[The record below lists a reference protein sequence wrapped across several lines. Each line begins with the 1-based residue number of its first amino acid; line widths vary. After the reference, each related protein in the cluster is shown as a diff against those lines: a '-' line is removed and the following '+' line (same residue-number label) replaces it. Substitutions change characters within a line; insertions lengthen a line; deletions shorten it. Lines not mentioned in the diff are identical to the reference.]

1 MMSCPGREQLERMLA
16 ARGGDGVG
24 EGLVQHVES
33 CGACQQVLESL
44 TAVAEWGPGL
54 EDWPAL
60 AARRAQEPD
69 PFLRRLQHAPPWAPD
84 HGANREAPAQ
94 SGSEGTSIDGSAGR
108 SAPAV
113 AGYEILGELG
123 RGGMG
128 VVYQARQVRLN
139 RPCALKMILAG
150 AHANPE
156 VGARFLAEAQA
167 IARLEH
173 PHVVQI
179 HYIGE
184 ADGLPFL
191 ELEYVSGGSLDRQL
205 DGVPWTPKRAARLVE
220 QLARGIAEAHRMGI
234 VHRDLKPGNVL
245 LAGDGA
251 PKIADFG
258 LAKALGSEPGLTRSE
273 SILGSPSYMAP
284 EQAEGRASRAGPASD
299 IYAVGAILYELLT
312 GRPPFRA
319 ATALETLEQV
329 KAADPVPPARLV
341 PGLPRDLDTI
351 CLKCLSK
358 EPGQR
363 YHTAA
368 ELADDLRRV
377 QAGEPI
383 RARRIGGAERA
394 WRWCRRNPTV
404 ARLVGGI
411 VLALTLGTALSTAF
425 AIRAELEARRAR
437 AEKVQSDRRLY
448 LAVMHLAEQAWQGGQ
463 VDRVLQQLPRA
474 IESRRPE
481 DPDPRDFAWYY
492 LLRQCASDRVLRGH
506 VGMVR
511 AVAFSNDGRVLA
523 SAGNDSTIRI
533 WDTVTHRELNTI
545 RGHSGSVL
553 AVAYSPDGRT
563 LASAGADR
571 TVRIWEA
578 ATGHLLH
585 TLYGHGDWV
594 RGVAYSPDGRTVAS
608 ASNDHTVKVWD
619 ISTGQ
624 PLQTLGGHTGLA
636 TSVAFSRD
644 GRTLAS
650 GSDDHTV
657 KLWDL
662 ASGHEPRTL
671 HGHASQVLGV
681 KYSPDGRTL
690 ASAGAD
696 RTVRIWEAD
705 TGRVLQTLF
714 GHEDW
719 VRGVAYS
726 PDGRTVAS
734 ASNDHTIKV
743 WDVATGQPLETLGGQ
758 AHYVLG
764 VTYSPDG
771 RRIASASVDGTV
783 RIWTPGIDPK
793 SLTLRG
799 YAGMVLSVA
808 YSPDGR
814 TLASAGA
821 DQAVRI
827 REAATG
833 RELHT
838 LRGHTHS
845 VHGVAYSPDGR
856 TLASASADHTVRLWE
871 AATGR
876 MLHTL
881 PGHAASFWGVAFSPD
896 GRTLASTGDDHTV
909 KIWDAASGRE
919 LRTLR
924 GHAGKVL
931 GVAYNPDGRTL
942 ASASADRTIKLWD
955 VASGGER
962 QTLRGHV
969 TAVPGVAFSPDGR
982 TLASGGED
990 STVKLWEAD
999 TGRVL
1004 HTLHHGQP
1012 EEQVWGVAFSPD
1024 GRLIASAGTSQTIR
1038 LWDAATGQELLSL
1051 QGHAG
1056 TVRCVTFSPDGSTL
1070 ASGGE
1075 DNTVKLWQAAPVTPE
1090 ELTRRDAE
1098 GVLEFLFARSL
1109 TSHQVRE
1116 RIGHDPALDDEVR
1129 RRALALAEPYE
1140 QSLVAEQAERAVV
1153 ARYGAGMFRPEVLAS
1168 LGGDSALGEP
1178 VRRFALDLAGR
1189 LPEIPYSLNAAS
1201 WSVVGRP
1208 DAEAA
1213 AYRRALRQAEQA
1225 CRLIPQDCAF
1235 LTTLG
1240 AAQYR
1245 VGNDSAAVTTLMLAD
1260 QITTQTDGSLMV
1272 ARLAFL
1278 ALAQHRRGKVA
1289 EARAALDRL
1298 RQVTSHPGW
1307 NVSEPGPAVLA
1318 EINALEQDLAFP
1330 ADPFGI

>member
-1 MMSCPGREQLERMLA
+1 MTSCPGREQLERLLA
-16 ARGGDGVG
+16 ARDGDDVG
-24 EGLVQHVES
+24 EELERHVDS
-33 CGACQQVLESL
+33 CCACQRVLESL
-44 TAVAEWGPGL
+44 TAVADWGPGL
-54 EDWPAL
+54 EGWPAL
-60 AARRAQEPD
+60 AARRAPEPN
-69 PFLRRLQHAPPWAPD
+69 PFVRRLQDAPPWAPD
-84 HGANREAPAQ
+84 HGANRRAQAQ
-94 SGSEGTSIDGSAGR
+94 SGSEGTSIDGSASR

-156 VGARFLAEAQA
+156 VGARFLAEARA
-167 IARLEH
+167 IARLQH

-179 HYIGE
+179 HSIGE

-205 DGVPWTPKRAARLVE
+205 DGIPWTPKCAARLVE
-220 QLARGIAEAHRMGI
+220 QLAGGIAEAHRMGI

-258 LAKALGSEPGLTRSE
+258 LAKALGSEPGLTRTE

-284 EQAEGRASRAGPASD
+284 EQADGRASRAGPATD

-329 KAADPVPPARLV
+329 KAADPVSPSRLV

-377 QAGEPI
+377 QGGEPI
-383 RARRIGGAERA
+383 RARRIGGTERA

-404 ARLVGGI
+404 SGLVGGI
-411 VLALTLGTALSTAF
+411 VLALTAGTALSTAF

-437 AEKVQSDRRLY
+437 AEKLLSDRRLY
-448 LAVMHLAEQAWQGGQ
+448 LAVMHLAEQAWKGGQ
-463 VDRVLQQLPRA
+463 IDRVLQELPRA
-474 IESRRPE
+474 IESMRPE

-492 LLRQCASDRVLRGH
+492 LLRQCESDRLLRGH
-506 VGMVR
+506 VGTVR

-523 SAGNDSTIRI
+523 SAGHDSTIRI
-533 WDTVTHRELNTI
+533 WDTVTHREINTI
-545 RGHSGSVL
+545 RGHVGSVL

-578 ATGHLLH
+578 ATGYVRY
-585 TLYGHGDWV
+585 TLYGHDDWV
-594 RGVAYSPDGRTVAS
+594 RGVAYSPDGRTLVS
-608 ASNDHTVKVWD
+608 ASNDRAVKVWD
-619 ISTGQ
+619 VATGRL
-624 PLQTLGGHTGLA
+624 LQTLGGHAGLA
-636 TSVAFSRD
+636 TSVACSPD

-662 ASGHEPRTL
+662 ASGRNLRTFR
-671 HGHASQVLGV
+671 GHTSHVLGV
-681 KYSPDGRTL
+681 MYSPDGRTL

-696 RTVRIWEAD
+696 RTVRIWDAA
-705 TGRVLQTLF
+705 TGQVLQVLY

-726 PDGRTVAS
+726 PDGRTIAS
-734 ASNDHTIKV
+734 ASNDHTVKV
-743 WDVATGQPLETLGGQ
+743 WEVATGQPLQTLGGH

-771 RRIASASVDGTV
+771 RRIASASVDQTV
-783 RIWTPGIDPK
+783 RIWTPGIDPR

-799 YAGMVLSVA
+799 HVGMVLGVAYSPDGQTLASAGADRTVRIREVATGRELRILRGHADSVQSVA

-814 TLASAGA
+814 S
-821 DQAVRI
+821 
-827 REAATG
+827 
-833 RELHT
+833 
-838 LRGHTHS
+838 
-845 VHGVAYSPDGR
+845 
-856 TLASASADHTVRLWE
+856 LASASADHTVRLWE

-876 MLHTL
+876 VLHAL
-881 PGHAASFWGVAFSPD
+881 HGHEASFWGVAFSPD
-896 GRTLASTGDDHTV
+896 GRSLASTGSDHSV
-909 KIWDAASGRE
+909 KIWDTATGRE

-924 GHAGKVL
+924 GHADVVL
-931 GVAYNPDGRTL
+931 GVAYSPDGQTL
-942 ASASADRTIKLWD
+942 ASASADHTVKLWD
-955 VASGGER
+955 DVSGRELR
-962 QTLRGHV
+962 TLAGHTSV
-969 TAVPGVAFSPDGR
+969 VFGVAYSPDGR
-982 TLASGGED
+982 TITSAGSD
-990 STVKLWEAD
+990 STMTLWEAA

-1004 HTLHHGQP
+1004 HTLHWGQH
-1012 EEQVWGVAFSPD
+1012 EEQVWSVVFSPD
-1024 GRLIASAGTSQTIR
+1024 GRLVASAGTGQTIR
-1038 LWDAATGQELLSL
+1038 LWDSATGQGLLSL

-1056 TVRCVTFSPDGSTL
+1056 TVRCVAFSPDGSTL

-1075 DNTVKLWQAAPVTPE
+1075 DNTVKLWQAAPATPE
-1090 ELTRRDAE
+1090 ELTRREAE

-1116 RIGHDPALDDEVR
+1116 RIRHDPTLDDEVR
-1129 RRALALAEPYE
+1129 RRALDLAEPYG
-1140 QSLVAEQAERAVV
+1140 QSLVAQQAERAVL
-1153 ARYGAGMFRPEVLAS
+1153 AQYAAGMFQPEVLAS
-1168 LGGDSALGEP
+1168 LRGDSALGEP
-1178 VRRFALDLAGR
+1178 VRRRALALAGR
-1189 LPEIPYSLNAAS
+1189 LPEFPYSLNAAS
-1201 WSVVGRP
+1201 WSVVSRP
-1208 DAEAA
+1208 GAEVA
-1213 AYRRALRQAEQA
+1213 AYRRALRQAEQS
-1225 CRLIPQDCAF
+1225 CRLVPQDCAF

-1245 VGNDSAAVTTLMLAD
+1245 VGNDSEAVATLMLAD
-1260 QITTQTDGSLMV
+1260 QIITRIDGPLTV
-1272 ARLAFL
+1272 QRLAFL
-1278 ALAQHRRGKVA
+1278 ALAQHRLGQVA

-1307 NVSEPGPAVLA
+1307 NVSEPGLTVLA
-1318 EINALEQDLAFP
+1318 EINALETDLAFP
-1330 ADPFGI
+1330 ADPFGP

>member
-1 MMSCPGREQLERMLA
+1 MMSCPGREQLERLLA
-16 ARGGDGVG
+16 ARGGDSVG

-44 TAVAEWGPGL
+44 TAVADWGPGL

-60 AARRAQEPD
+60 AARRAQKPD
-69 PFLRRLQHAPPWAPD
+69 SFLRQLEDAPPWAPD
-84 HGANREAPAQ
+84 HGAVRKAPAQ
-94 SGSEGTSIDGSAGR
+94 SGSEATTIDGGAGR
-108 SAPAV
+108 STPAV
-113 AGYEILGELG
+113 SGYEILGELG

-128 VVYQARQVRLN
+128 VVYLARQVRLN

-205 DGVPWTPKRAARLVE
+205 DGVPWTPKRAAGLVE
-220 QLARGIAEAHRMGI
+220 QLAQGIAEAHRMGI

-245 LAGDGA
+245 LAGDGT

-258 LAKALGSEPGLTRSE
+258 LAKALGSEPGLTRTE

-284 EQAEGRASRAGPASD
+284 EQADGRASQAGPASD

-329 KAADPVPPARLV
+329 KAADPVPPSRLV
-341 PGLPRDLDTI
+341 SGLPRDVDTI

-363 YHTAA
+363 YHSAE

-394 WRWCRRNPTV
+394 LRWCRRNPIV
-404 ARLVGGI
+404 ALLVGGI
-411 VLALTLGTALSTAF
+411 ALALVLGTAVSTAF
-425 AIRAELEARRAR
+425 AIRADLEARRAR

-448 LAVMHLAEQAWQGGQ
+448 LAVMHLAEKAWQGGQ

-492 LLRQCASDRVLRGH
+492 LLRQCESDRLLRGH
-506 VGMVR
+506 VGTVR
-511 AVAFSNDGRVLA
+511 AVAFSNDGRVVA

-533 WDTVTHRELNTI
+533 WDTLTHRELNTI
-545 RGHSGSVL
+545 RGHAGSVL
-553 AVAYSPDGRT
+553 AVAYSPDGRTLASAGADHTVRIWEAATGHALHTLYGHDDWVRGVVYSPDGRTLASASNDHTVKVWDVATGRQLQTLGGHAGLATSVAYSPDGRTLASGSDDHTVKLWDLVSGHDLRTLRGHTSHVLGVMYSPDGRT

-578 ATGHLLH
+578 ATGHVLQ
-585 TLYGHGDWV
+585 TLYGHEDWV

-619 ISTGQ
+619 VATGQ
-624 PLQTLGGHTGLA
+624 PLQTLGGHAHHVLA
-636 TSVAFSRD
+636 
-644 GRTLAS
+644 
-650 GSDDHTV
+650 
-657 KLWDL
+657 
-662 ASGHEPRTL
+662 
-671 HGHASQVLGV
+671 
-681 KYSPDGRTL
+681 
-690 ASAGAD
+690 
-696 RTVRIWEAD
+696 
-705 TGRVLQTLF
+705 
-714 GHEDW
+714 
-719 VRGVAYS
+719 
-726 PDGRTVAS
+726 
-734 ASNDHTIKV
+734 
-743 WDVATGQPLETLGGQ
+743 
-758 AHYVLG
+758 

-771 RRIASASVDGTV
+771 RRIASVSVDRTV
-783 RIWTPGIDPK
+783 RIWTPGIDPR

-799 YAGMVLSVA
+799 HAGMVLGVA
-808 YSPDGR
+808 YSPDGQ
-814 TLASAGA
+814 TLASAS
-821 DQAVRI
+821 DDRTVRI
-827 REAATG
+827 REVATS
-833 RELHT
+833 RELRI
-838 LRGHTHS
+838 LRGHADTVHS
-845 VHGVAYSPDGR
+845 LAYSPDGR

-876 MLHTL
+876 VLHTL
-881 PGHAASFWGVAFSPD
+881 HGHEARFWGVAFSPD

-909 KIWDAASGRE
+909 KIWDAANGRELRTLHGHGDMVLGVAYSPDGQTLASASADHTVKLWDVASGRE
-919 LRTLR
+919 LRTLP
-924 GHAGKVL
+924 GHIAVVI
-931 GVAYNPDGRTL
+931 GVAY
-942 ASASADRTIKLWD
+942 
-955 VASGGER
+955 
-962 QTLRGHV
+962 
-969 TAVPGVAFSPDGR
+969 SPDGR
-982 TLASGGED
+982 TLTSAGSD
-990 STVKLWEAD
+990 NLVTLWEAA

-1004 HTLHHGQP
+1004 HTLHRGQN

-1024 GRLIASAGTSQTIR
+1024 GRLIASAGTGQTIR

-1051 QGHAG
+1051 EGHSG
-1056 TVRCVTFSPDGSTL
+1056 TIRCVTFSPDGSTL

-1075 DNTVKLWQAAPVTPE
+1075 DKTVKLWQAAPVTAE
-1090 ELTRRDAE
+1090 ELTRREAE

-1116 RIGHDPALDDEVR
+1116 RIRHDPTLDDEVR
-1129 RRALALAEPYE
+1129 RRALALAEPYGRG
-1140 QSLVAEQAERAVV
+1140 LVAQQAELA
-1153 ARYGAGMFRPEVLAS
+1153 ALTRYGAGMFRSEVLAS
-1168 LGGDSALGEP
+1168 LRGDSALDEP
-1178 VRRFALDLAGR
+1178 VRLRALDLAGR
-1189 LPEIPYSLNAAS
+1189 LPEFPYNLNAAS
-1201 WSVVGRP
+1201 WSVVSRP

-1225 CRLIPQDCAF
+1225 CRLVPQDSAF

-1245 VGNDSAAVTTLMLAD
+1245 VGNDSEAVATLMLAD
-1260 QITTQTDGSLMV
+1260 QIKTRIDGSLMV
-1272 ARLAFL
+1272 GRLAFL
-1278 ALAQHRRGKVA
+1278 ALAQHRLGNVA

-1298 RQVTSHPGW
+1298 RMVVTQPQ
-1307 NVSEPGPAVLA
+1307 NVSQSGLA
-1318 EINALEQDLAFP
+1318 LRHEIKALEQDLALP
-1330 ADPFGI
+1330 AAPFAP